1 MLLRNI
7 STEKTMQVDSQ
18 IWYCLE
24 ICGEKERRE
33 IFISL
38 LDEEISGITE
48 NNDNDFSQNLKVLY
62 SRMKNELKGECKTKT
77 VIIQSNQLK
86 KVL

>member
-1 MLLRNI
+1 
-7 STEKTMQVDSQ
+7 MQVDSQ

-24 ICGEKERRE
+24 ICGEKKRE

-48 NNDNDFSQNLKVLY
+48 NNDNSLIYFKKNYEKVLKNL
-62 SRMKNELKGECKTKT
+62 MKV
-77 VIIQSNQLK
+77 VI
-86 KVL
+86 

>member
-1 MLLRNI
+1 MLLRNT

-48 NNDNDFSQNLKVLY
+48 NNDNSLIYFKKI
-62 SRMKNELKGECKTKT
+62 M
-77 VIIQSNQLK
+77 K
-86 KVL
+86 KVLAKNLMKVVI

>member
-1 MLLRNI
+1 MLLRNT

-48 NNDNDFSQNLKVLY
+48 NNDNSLIY
-62 SRMKNELKGECKTKT
+62 
-77 VIIQSNQLK
+77 LK
-86 KVL
+86 KIMKRVLAKNLMKVVI

>member
-1 MLLRNI
+1 MNI

-24 ICGEKERRE
+24 ICEKERRE

-48 NNDNDFSQNLKVLY
+48 NNDNSLIYFKKNYEESISKVL
-62 SRMKNELKGECKTKT
+62 TKV
-77 VIIQSNQLK
+77 VI
-86 KVL
+86 